1 LDDTCPLLLRG
12 QKRILTKTANGGTP
26 ALGHDA

>member
-1 LDDTCPLLLRG
+1 LGDTCPSFIRG
-12 QKRILTKTANGGTP
+12 HMTDLTKTANGGTP

>member
-1 LDDTCPLLLRG
+1 LDDTCPSFLRG
-12 QKRILTKTANGGTP
+12 QTRVLTKTANGGTP